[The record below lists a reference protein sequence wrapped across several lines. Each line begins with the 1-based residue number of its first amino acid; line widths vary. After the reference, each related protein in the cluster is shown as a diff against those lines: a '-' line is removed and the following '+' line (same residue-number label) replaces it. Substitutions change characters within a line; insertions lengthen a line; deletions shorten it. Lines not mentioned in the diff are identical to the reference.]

1 MKKVIICFAIVL
13 VACGMRLSA
22 QEDSCAYRS
31 GCKYK
36 AEQAFE
42 VESLFPMFIT
52 GGFHVGVGYR
62 YDRFRVRFSVING
75 GDYNAEKAGVNSS
88 DAFKRFYKTSP
99 GLFLGYNVWKN
110 LELYTYF
117 EAHTYEIE
125 QISTGVRKNMFSMD
139 YGAGVGYQF
148 FIGKSFYAQPAF
160 HVYLRKRKTLDFS
173 GEEYKIPGV
182 DLSPI
187 IRIGYRIWSNTRK

>member
-1 MKKVIICFAIVL
+1 M
-13 VACGMRLSA
+13 
-22 QEDSCAYRS
+22 
-31 GCKYK
+31 
-36 AEQAFE
+36 
-42 VESLFPMFIT
+42 
-52 GGFHVGVGYR
+52 GYR

-160 HVYLRKRKTLDFS
+160 HASFQQKDL
-173 GEEYKIPGV
+173 GV
-182 DLSPI
+182 
-187 IRIGYRIWSNTRK
+187 